1 MNGWWTLALM
11 GNLVGVGGGPMLFW
25 VIWCEWEVDN
35 CSYGWFDVS
44 GRWTL
49 ALQGDTVWVGGKG
62 GKKENVIFVGV
73 FPSCVSPCSVG
84 LSMFIPKIYLLFF
97 DIYHLSKM
105 SILFAG
111 QHLVKRS
118 GKVFFSQIRKNWS
131 YTRILKFLRCMYI
144 EVSIRTVARRLLL
157 GDYRWGGLVHVII
170 YSVVM
175 VQAIYV
181 IRVRDIGYCVI
192 LSKVFNSCLPKYV
205 RISTE

>member
-1 MNGWWTLALM
+1 
-11 GNLVGVGGGPMLFW
+11 
-25 VIWCEWEVDN
+25 
-35 CSYGWFDVS
+35 
-44 GRWTL
+44 
-49 ALQGDTVWVGGKG
+49 
-62 GKKENVIFVGV
+62 
-73 FPSCVSPCSVG
+73 
-84 LSMFIPKIYLLFF
+84 
-97 DIYHLSKM
+97 
-105 SILFAG
+105 
-111 QHLVKRS
+111 
-118 GKVFFSQIRKNWS
+118 
-131 YTRILKFLRCMYI
+131 MYI